1 MGISGMCLLIIIGKK
16 ARFTCLSL
24 DKFCKS
30 NYRTS
35 KTVWKMEND
44 KESNKFLDDKITKN
58 FDEIELEKE
67 KKLLNL
73 IVEIIVKATL
83 KEYYETC
90 D

>member
-1 MGISGMCLLIIIGKK
+1 
-16 ARFTCLSL
+16 
-24 DKFCKS
+24 
-30 NYRTS
+30 
-35 KTVWKMEND
+35 MEND